1 MKSLLVKAS
10 TLLLALALL
19 FGLVACHTAPKEGLW
34 ESATYRKDTTLGKGG
49 TTLVVEVAAGDEVI
63 TFTVMTD
70 KETVG
75 AALLENR
82 LIAGEDGDFG
92 LYIKVVNGITADYDT
107 DGCYWSF
114 YIDGDYA
121 MQGVDSTAIE
131 EGVTYRLAHERG

>member
-1 MKSLLVKAS
+1 MKSLLVKSS
-10 TLLLALALL
+10 TLLLALVLL

-75 AALLENR
+75 AALLENG
-82 LIAGEDGDFG
+82 LIAGKEGDFG
-92 LYIKVVNGITADYDT
+92 LYIKVVNGITADYDV
-107 DGCYWSF
+107 DKSYWGF
-114 YIDGDYA
+114 YSNGEY
-121 MQGVDSTAIE
+121 MMTGVDGTAIE
-131 EGVTYRLAHERG
+131 GGETFELVYEK